1 MTKQEALKIVL
12 DCAKLYQQNL
22 ENKNLLILYQ
32 DENKVIDKVEITFYS
47 RNFLH
52 FTGFKLSSNI
62 KSSNQFYKMC
72 LSNKLSLSDFEI
84 SPNGITQLKL
94 QILPQIMQIHKI
106 AKTIGDYDNS
116 RILLCT
122 DKIIGNQILCMG
134 IVKNVQEYYV
144 PNTILKENVNN
155 IVNNKHNILAMYIK
169 TIREKEYKEQTFKC
183 KNITQDK
190 INKYLLNMKN
200 NDIVQ

>member
-1 MTKQEALKIVL
+1 MTKQEAFKIVL
-12 DCAKLYQQNL
+12 
-22 ENKNLLILYQ
+22 
-32 DENKVIDKVEITFYS
+32 
-47 RNFLH
+47 
-52 FTGFKLSSNI
+52 
-62 KSSNQFYKMC
+62 
-72 LSNKLSLSDFEI
+72 
-84 SPNGITQLKL
+84 
-94 QILPQIMQIHKI
+94 
-106 AKTIGDYDNS
+106 
-116 RILLCT
+116 
-122 DKIIGNQILCMG
+122 
-134 IVKNVQEYYV
+134 V